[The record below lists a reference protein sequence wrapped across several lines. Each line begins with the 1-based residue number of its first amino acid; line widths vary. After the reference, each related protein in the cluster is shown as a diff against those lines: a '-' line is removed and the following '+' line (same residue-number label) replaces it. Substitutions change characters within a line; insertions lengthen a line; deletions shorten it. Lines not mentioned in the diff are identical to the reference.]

1 MEVTAQTTAR
11 PSPVTALQLLVATC
25 HVLLA
30 IALLGGSIWAG
41 RLARGENQPYLVGVL
56 ALVFVPLGLLYL
68 MAGWGI
74 VRWKNWGRILGL
86 ILNGINLAV
95 AVPGLAR
102 VESKGLISL
111 LLSCLVLWW
120 FSLPEVKLSFSGQ
133 VKG

>member
-25 HVLLA
+25 HPLLG

-41 RLARGENQPYLVGVL
+41 RLARGENRPYLVGVL
-56 ALVFVPLGLLYL
+56 ALVFVLLGLLYL

-111 LLSCLVLWW
+111 LLSCLVLWC
-120 FSLPEVKLSFSGQ
+120 GQ